1 MPNAITNSEALV
13 SMGNCDDSIAE
24 IDAMIPR
31 LLKMKKQLAAQKEYI
46 EVALKDAND
55 SGNTNAAAS
64 VNSATNQNA
73 KIVDFRANLYKHQ
86 QKIQRLASSIT
97 TDGTQTNDITTGIAT
112 STDIDITRAKKNGG
126 GGGDIFNTSQKA
138 VDGTTTQEKQT
149 TTDIFDGVDL
159 VGAKK
164 FLIGINSILTQSND
178 ITTNR
183 SSSKEAIIPYSV
195 SSSTKGDFDTAKYVA
210 GGIHKINE
218 EVLRGLIMRANDN
231 EKGQA
236 DLSVENGINI
246 REVAGEEIVIDETF
260 AKITQQV
267 NTAIN
272 NPALSIDAASVTG
285 GTGASKLTNRLV
297 INNNNVAKIIITDAG
312 SGYKANDI
320 IIINKNGIPGK
331 SIPVGSTHDTFAG
344 TITGPTEIT
353 GVTSDDAVTVTG
365 ITANP
370 STTGFVANGGSLTVD
385 VTIFNNIITN
395 IIVNTYTAG
404 TNGVEDGHTFWITAS
419 YLQTKFSGSSIT
431 GANLVVPVLKA
442 SKLIDKKSINAY
454 ATGGFTGTLSTSTDG
469 SLTDIAVTGGSGK
482 GMTLDLTLA
491 SNAVTEAII
500 KTTGSGYKN
509 GEELTVN
516 KYLLPGSSLGKGTLK
531 DSFANITQEATDAIN
546 QITTSK
552 SVVTL
557 TGGGSSMTVDITIVS
572 GAATALTINATGSG
586 YAVGDKLK
594 IASSDLTSAAADLLF
609 TLTAVPGSSDVD
621 LKFTLT
627 AVPGSSNTDLI
638 FQLIKVPGATNT
650 TATDNRGKEIRGFGL

>member
-86 QKIQRLASSIT
+86 QKIQRLASSST
-97 TDGTQTNDITTGIAT
+97 TDGTQTNDITTGSAT

-272 NPALSIDAASVTG
+272 NPALSIDAASVSG
-285 GTGASKLTNRLV
+285 GTGTSKLTNRLV

-312 SGYKANDI
+312 SGYTANDI

-344 TITGPTEIT
+344 TITYSTEIT
-353 GVTSDDAVTVTG
+353 GVALETTRNCAAAVSTV
-365 ITANP
+365 
-370 STTGFVANGGSLTVD
+370 GFSGTLTVD
-385 VTIFNNIITN
+385 VTIFNNVITN
-395 IIVNTYTAG
+395 IIIKTYSTGG
-404 TNGVEDGHTFWITAS
+404 TDIANGHHFIITKDVLEAAFQNLS
-419 YLQTKFSGSSIT
+419 VKGDTKVIIATVG
-431 GANLVVPVLKA
+431 NLVV
-442 SKLIDKKSINAY
+442 KKSINAY
-454 ATGGFTGTLSTSTDG
+454 ATIGFTTNPSTSTDG
-469 SLTDIAVTGGSGK
+469 SLTNIAVTGSGTGT
-482 GMTLDLTLA
+482 GMTLDLTVA
-491 SNAVTEAII
+491 SKKVTEAII
-500 KTTGSGYKN
+500 KTTGSGYKKYDVI
-509 GEELTVN
+509 TVA
-516 KYLLPGSSLGKGTLK
+516 KSSIPGSSLGTGTTK
-531 DSFANITQEATDAIN
+531 DSFANITQEATDAAN
-546 QITTSK
+546 QTTTGT
-552 SVVTL
+552 SVFTL
-557 TGGGSSMTVDITIVS
+557 SGGGSSMTVDITIVS

-627 AVPGSSNTDLI
+627 AVPGSSDADLK

-650 TATDNRGKEIRGFGL
+650 TATDNRGKKIRGFGL